1 MVYAAKH
8 RGVVMQSSHGDGA
21 STCSRNFSCRRIE
34 RPRKSGTNT
43 RWEKWKLETIRIFF
57 RSIDDIRKWLVL
69 YTDWSW
75 YISFTGIIWTVL
87 WRVQIS
93 MALHYW
99 KISGN
104 LTVLSFFFFFFRSN
118 ISKFPYRGNRVTF
131 PQKRKH
137 ISKCSHEIPA
147 RSLHA
152 ILNFIACRVFNLNV
166 VSVSCIGNAKLI
178 KSE

>member
-1 MVYAAKH
+1 MPTH
-8 RGVVMQSSHGDGA
+8 RAPSKIGDKYTMGKMKIRDD
-21 STCSRNFSCRRIE
+21 TNFLPFDRWLRLKRIYV
-34 RPRKSGTNT
+34 SGYT
-43 RWEKWKLETIRIFF
+43 
-57 RSIDDIRKWLVL
+57 VL
-69 YTDWSW
+69 YTDWSR

-87 WRVQIS
+87 WREQIS

-104 LTVLSFFFFFFRSN
+104 LTVLSFFFFFRSN